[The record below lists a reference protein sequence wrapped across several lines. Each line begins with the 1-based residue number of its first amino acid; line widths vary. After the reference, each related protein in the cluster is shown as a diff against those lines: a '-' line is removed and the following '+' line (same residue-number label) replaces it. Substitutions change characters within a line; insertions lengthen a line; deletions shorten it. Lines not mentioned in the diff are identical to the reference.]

1 MERVNVEGAVFG
13 RFFSASSAFCAL
25 FIFFFIVLAGMLDAF
40 FFAPLEQEVEVISR
54 VMAEGYRECMLLLG
68 A

>member
-1 MERVNVEGAVFG
+1 MLREKFSGVFSQHHQL
-13 RFFSASSAFCAL
+13 FVLSSYSSSL
-25 FIFFFIVLAGMLDAF
+25 FWPVCWIPF